1 MRYPSTAFC
10 GIATLDAIRA
20 ASGDLVST
28 SGQELIKAETQSV
41 VTQHLGIQAVSPAGP
56 APMMMAV
63 PCFMTYIFS
72 PGGQLMWRHAKHG
85 SRR

>member
-56 APMMMAV
+56 APMMIAV
-63 PCFMTYIFS
+63 LYFTLGPDPFLLNNQSIAMI
-72 PGGQLMWRHAKHG
+72 RHK
-85 SRR
+85 